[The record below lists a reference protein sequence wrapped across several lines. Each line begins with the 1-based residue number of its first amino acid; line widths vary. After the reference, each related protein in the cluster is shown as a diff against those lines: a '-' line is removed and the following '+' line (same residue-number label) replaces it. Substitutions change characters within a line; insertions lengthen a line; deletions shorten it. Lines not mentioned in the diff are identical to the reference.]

1 MQKAAVRHSGR
12 RWPRKLLLPIG
23 DGVSKI
29 WGGICERRG
38 LNMGWCGAAHLW
50 SSAQAG
56 SSAAG
61 IAGSPAALS
70 RTPRGVHISSA
81 TDRDQDRRI
90 RILISNP
97 CLANVPIK

>member
-1 MQKAAVRHSGR
+1 MQKEAVRHSGR

-50 SSAQAG
+50 SCAQ
-56 SSAAG
+56 AG
-61 IAGSPAALS
+61 IAGPPAALS
-70 RTPRGVHISSA
+70 RTPRGVHITSGHGSGSRSQKSA
-81 TDRDQDRRI
+81 
-90 RILISNP
+90 S
-97 CLANVPIK
+97 